1 MQAVYFGQELNKR
14 APDIVGC
21 LYLDSG
27 AQWVTLVDV
36 VAAMD
41 RGETISIR
49 PASDAEMKR
58 AEGVVALYEI
68 GQQISAKIGQIL
80 DGKPKEAL
88 AAITAIRDAAE
99 TTLSE
104 EIAPINWL
112 DQRPS
117 EQIGGK

>member
-21 LYLDSG
+21 LYLDP
-27 AQWVTLVDV
+27 AAKWVTLFDL

-41 RGETISIR
+41 RGETITIR
-49 PASDAEMKR
+49 PASQSEMKR
-58 AEGVVALYEI
+58 AECLVALYEI
-68 GQQISAKIGQIL
+68 SWQLGAKIGELL

-88 AAITAIRDAAE
+88 AAVTAIRDATEA
-99 TTLSE
+99 TLND

-112 DQRPS
+112 DQHAKEPN
-117 EQIGGK
+117 GGR